1 MQVELI
7 TTLKTEK
14 KISNKRIAEETG
26 ISESTISRILSRQV
40 EPKFEDVVRIAIA
53 VGASLDAL
61 AGIVR
66 IEAAEEKA
74 LRSALEEKEAQM
86 EAMREEH
93 RKSVAFLMEQIAVR
107 DRALAQKD
115 RTIEGLMQAL
125 LGK

>member
-74 LRSALEEKEAQM
+74 LRSALEEREAQM